1 MRRLTA
7 KEYAA
12 QFGLSPRT
20 VRFKLQRQELPGGK
34 ELDPVTGIPTWYVIL
49 ADHSERTAGHPEG
62 IAGQVVSTAD
72 HSEIFANHPAT
83 TRLANDGGL
92 VTEGLATPWEYLER
106 IQKEHHLVVERLHRE
121 NLELAGRCGFL
132 QAKLQEAQEEI
143 RMLKAPTEPSN
154 RATQRQNGQDLGSQ
168 GQTGPIA
175 APIVN
180 SAANDQE
187 VSPGGAFKR
196 FWRWLTQP
204 L

>member
-34 ELDPVTGIPTWYVIL
+34 ELDPVTGIPTWYVFLADQSERIADQVVSPA
-49 ADHSERTAGHPEG
+49 ADHSETL
-62 IAGQVVSTAD
+62 
-72 HSEIFANHPAT
+72 ANRPAT
-83 TRLANDGGL
+83 TGLASGDGL
-92 VTEGLATPWEYLER
+92 VTEGLATPWEYLKHM
-106 IQKEHHLVVERLHRE
+106 QKEHHVVVERLHRE

-175 APIVN
+175 APIVS
-180 SAANDQE
+180 SAANDHE

-204 L
+204 I

>member
-34 ELDPVTGIPTWYVIL
+34 ELDPVTGIPTWYVFLADQSERIADQVVSPA
-49 ADHSERTAGHPEG
+49 ADHSETL
-62 IAGQVVSTAD
+62 
-72 HSEIFANHPAT
+72 ANRPAT
-83 TRLANDGGL
+83 TGLASGDGL
-92 VTEGLATPWEYLER
+92 VTEGLATPWEYLKH
-106 IQKEHHLVVERLHRE
+106 IQKEHHVVVERLHRE

-154 RATQRQNGQDLGSQ
+154 RATQGQNGQDSDSQ
-168 GQTGPIA
+168 AQTGPIA
-175 APIVN
+175 APIASTVRL
-180 SAANDQE
+180 
-187 VSPGGAFKR
+187 K
-196 FWRWLTQP
+196 
-204 L
+204 